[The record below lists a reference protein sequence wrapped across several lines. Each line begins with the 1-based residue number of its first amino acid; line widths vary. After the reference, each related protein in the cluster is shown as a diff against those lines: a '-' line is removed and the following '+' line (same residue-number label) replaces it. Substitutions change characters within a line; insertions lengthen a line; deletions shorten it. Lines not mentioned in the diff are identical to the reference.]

1 MDQKALR
8 RANVRLLVLHT
19 ALQLGALFILPLL
32 LLPYSAAWGW
42 LLLPIVALTNP
53 WWSFMHEAI
62 HGVMFAD
69 KGFNRLAGRSHA
81 ILYGAPFDLLRWG
94 HLLHHAYSRTPRE
107 RSEVYVAGRDS
118 RWRVTLAY
126 YFRLCGGLYLYE
138 VIGGLLLL
146 LPTAAIRRLTGRLAG
161 PENLIGEMVDRVL
174 VAEIRRDVRRD
185 AIAILAL
192 YGLAFVAYGQAG
204 WMLVL
209 YLYGRGLLISLVD
222 NAFHYGT
229 PLDDVRF
236 ARNLSLPGPLSRLLL
251 HFNLHGAHHARARVP
266 WNDLPES
273 HRQSGQ
279 GYQDEWFTAI
289 FRQFRGP
296 IAEHRLPPCRTAT
309 GEAVD

>member
-1 MDQKALR
+1 MDKKALR
-8 RANVRLLVLHT
+8 RANGRLLVLHT

-32 LLPYSAAWGW
+32 LLPYSAVWGW

-107 RSEVYVAGRDS
+107 RSEVYVAGRDC

-126 YFRLCGGLYLYE
+126 YFRLFGGLYLYE

-192 YGLAFVAYGQAG
+192 YGLAFAAYGQAG
-204 WMLVL
+204 WMLLL

-236 ARNLSLPGPLSRLLL
+236 ARNLSLPSPLSRLLL

-266 WNDLPES
+266 WSDLPES

-279 GYQDEWFTAI
+279 GYQDEWFAAI
-289 FRQFRGP
+289 LRQFRGP
-296 IAEHRLPPCRTAT
+296 IAEQQLPRYRSAT
-309 GEAVD
+309 GEALD

>member
-1 MDQKALR
+1 MDLKAQR
-8 RANVRLLVLHT
+8 RANMRLLILHT
-19 ALQLGALFILPLL
+19 ALQLCALFILPLL
-32 LLPYSAAWGW
+32 LLPVSAAWGW

-69 KGFNRLAGRSHA
+69 KALNRLAGRSHA

-118 RWRVTLAY
+118 RWRVMLAY

-138 VIGGLLLL
+138 VIGGLLSL
-146 LPTAAIRRLTGRLAG
+146 LPTSAIRRLSAHFAG
-161 PENLIGEMVDRVL
+161 PENLVGELVERVL
-174 VAEIRRDVRRD
+174 AAAVRRDFRID
-185 AIAILAL
+185 AIAIVAL
-192 YGLAFVAYGQAG
+192 YALAFAAYGQAG
-204 WMLVL
+204 WMLLL

-266 WNDLPES
+266 WSDLPES

-296 IAEHRLPPCRTAT
+296 IAEQRLPRYRTAA